1 MDKDYLQALRY
12 KLQKRVRKLNSTQN
26 IDIYQLLLKQ
36 FFDFIKN
43 QKILSGII
51 DELAQLSITDKITH
65 ELTQMS
71 EQDNYNYKISLEK
84 EIDYAA
90 MCYKLIKQCIESD
103 NSYIPVKIGLDH
115 FQGRNDID
123 DLAPFNEYVI
133 EPFYEYIDESIDE
146 TGAILSL
153 LRKYKE
159 RCEWFRKESLYST
172 WKDATQKGERLL
184 AYDLYEYLHD
194 QGIEFFIEPQSA
206 SGEVDMIS
214 SQPGQNKLLVDAKIF
229 NPEKDKGKRYILS
242 GFNQVN
248 TYTKDFNQPIGYLV
262 IFKTCE
268 NDLKFS
274 LTSGISSVPFIT
286 HNNKTIFFITID
298 IFSYDHSASKRGIL
312 KAVEI
317 SAGDLIEPQ
326 ED

>member
-26 IDIYQLLLKQ
+26 RGMYHVMLKQ
-36 FFDFIKN
+36 FFEFLCDHKL
-43 QKILSGII
+43 LSGIV
-51 DELAQLSITDKITH
+51 DELALLSDNDNITKEVEKIC
-65 ELTQMS
+65 S
-71 EQDNYNYKISLEK
+71 ERNYETSLEREK
-84 EIDYAA
+84 DYSA
-90 MCYKLIKQCIESD
+90 MCYKILKQCAESTNNFD
-103 NSYIPVKIGLDH
+103 PIKIGH
-115 FQGRNDID
+115 NIAQGKSDTAE
-123 DLAPFNEYVI
+123 DLGLFNECFL

-159 RCEWFRKESLYST
+159 RCEWFKKESLYST

-229 NPEKDKGKRYILS
+229 NPEKDKGKRYIIS

-298 IFSYDHSASKRGIL
+298 IFPYNHSASKRGTL

-317 SAGDLIEPQ
+317 SAGDLVEPQ